1 MTMDDENR
9 TFRLL
14 RLAGPRPRVPES
26 EVAPLREEAREVFR
40 RQARKAAVR
49 RRLGWTALG
58 SGLAAAVLLLV
69 LGPFWQRE
77 PDPPLPIARI
87 ERRTGEVMVSGSG
100 ALLPGTV
107 VTTADGGR
115 IAVRLAAG
123 ASVRI
128 DGNSSVRFDSGRT
141 LTLERG
147 ALYAD
152 AGPPGVS
159 SGGHEGIEI
168 ATAFGSVHDIGTQF
182 EVRLLPEGLRVRV
195 REGKVQVDAH
205 RLREAEAGSELLIHA
220 DGSSESA
227 DVSVYGPGWDWV
239 QRTAPP
245 FEIENASLADFLR
258 WVSRET
264 GLRWR
269 LAEPDDHPEQGP
281 EQVTLHGSIEGL
293 TAEEALS
300 VVLPG
305 CGYRHRIVEGEI
317 RLDRAVLP

>member
-1 MTMDDENR
+1 MDDENR
-9 TFRLL
+9 TDTDSRLL
-14 RLAGPRPRVPES
+14 HLVGRRPRLPES

-40 RQARKAAVR
+40 RQARKAAGR
-49 RRLGWTALG
+49 RRLAWAAGGA
-58 SGLAAAVLLLV
+58 GLAAAILLLV
-69 LGPFWQRE
+69 AGPFFRG
-77 PDPPLPIARI
+77 DPSARSPIAKI
-87 ERRTGEVMVSGSG
+87 ELRTGDVRFSGSG

-107 VTTADGGR
+107 VTTAESGR
-115 IAVRLAAG
+115 IAVRLPAG

-128 DGNSSVRFDSGRT
+128 DGNSSVRFDSGHA

-152 AGPPGVS
+152 VGPRGES
-159 SGGHEGIEI
+159 HEGIEI
-168 ATAFGSVHDIGTQF
+168 GTAFGTVRDIGTQF
-182 EVRLLPEGLRVRV
+182 EVRLLPEGGLRVRV
-195 REGKVQVDAH
+195 REGKVRIDAG

-220 DGSSESA
+220 DGRSESA
-227 DVSVYGPGWDWV
+227 DVPVYGQDWDWV

-245 FEIENASLADFLR
+245 FTIENASLADFLD

-269 LAEPDDHPEQGP
+269 LAEPGADPEA
-281 EQVTLHGSIEGL
+281 VILHGSIAGL

-305 CGYRHRIVEGEI
+305 SGYRHRIVGGEI
-317 RLDRAVLP
+317 QLEKAVP

>member
-1 MTMDDENR
+1 MTMDDENQ
-9 TFRLL
+9 TDADSRLL
-14 RLAGPRPRVPES
+14 RLAGRRPRLPES

-40 RQARKAAVR
+40 RQARKAAGR
-49 RRLGWTALG
+49 RHLVWAVTAAA
-58 SGLAAAVLLLV
+58 GLAAVLLLV
-69 LGPFWQRE
+69 AGLLMFRRPGVPVAQ
-77 PDPPLPIARI
+77 I
-87 ERRTGEVMVSGSG
+87 ERRTGEVTVSGSG

-107 VTTADGGR
+107 ITTADSGR
-115 IAVRLAAG
+115 VALRLPAG

-128 DGNSSVRFDSGRT
+128 DGNSSVRFDSGST

-152 AGPPGVS
+152 AGPPGAP
-159 SGGHEGIEI
+159 HERIEI
-168 ATAFGSVHDIGTQF
+168 ATSFGSVRDVGTQF

-195 REGKVQVDAH
+195 REGKVRVDAE
-205 RLREAEAGSELLIHA
+205 RIREAGAGSELLVHA

-227 DVSVYGPGWDWV
+227 DVPIYGPGWDWV

-245 FEIENASLADFLR
+245 FTIENASLADFLN

-269 LAEPDDHPEQGP
+269 LAEPGNHPEQGP
-281 EQVTLHGSIEGL
+281 EQVILHGSIEGL

-305 CGYRHRIVEGEI
+305 SGYRYRVAGGEI
-317 RLDRAVLP
+317 RLEKAVP